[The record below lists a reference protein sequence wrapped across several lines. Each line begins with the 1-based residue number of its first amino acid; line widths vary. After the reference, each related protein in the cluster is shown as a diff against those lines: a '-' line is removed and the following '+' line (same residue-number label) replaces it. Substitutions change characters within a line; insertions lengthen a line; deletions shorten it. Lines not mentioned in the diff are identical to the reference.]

1 MKGLTIMLPSFLA
14 ALYHES
20 GRPSVAAGSTL
31 AHSLGQG
38 RPFVEFGALRAE
50 ARMGRELTAE
60 KLLQRFGFY
69 SLANRGDAVEVDEES
84 LARAIHECER
94 DAIDRGWVAVVLDP
108 PRPWIEFDA
117 LPEQAQTGRRNQA
130 RFLIERFVVVAAN

>member
-1 MKGLTIMLPSFLA
+1 MNDLFPPITLMAVI
-14 ALYHES
+14 YHES

-38 RPFVEFGALRAE
+38 RPFAEFAEIRPE
-50 ARMGRELTAE
+50 ARRGRELTAE
-60 KLLQRFGFY
+60 RLLQRFLFLG
-69 SLANRGDAVEVDEES
+69 LHTRDHNTQVEVED

-94 DAIDRGWVAVVLDP
+94 KAIELGLVVVVLDP

-117 LPEQAQTGRRNQA
+117 LPEQAQEGRRNQA
-130 RFLIERFVVVAAN
+130 RYLLERFVVVAR